1 MMSNC
6 AGMGAKTP
14 DFRGRHRRGGSTGP
28 RARWPQRQDVR
39 SSQLD
44 LAAGQAFSIF
54 SECDAGDAV
63 MSGGFDVGANF
74 TLEEFRP
81 ATTDPEQW
89 IYGGA
94 NLATSPLQAYWW
106 IVCLDMT
113 P

>member
-1 MMSNC
+1 MVGFVAVARPAQGPVGLS
-6 AGMGAKTP
+6 
-14 DFRGRHRRGGSTGP
+14 GRY
-28 RARWPQRQDVR
+28 VR